1 MNDHDDTPTPL
12 GQPGKE
18 PRAGATE
25 SGQDGT
31 GQDGSGQ
38 DGIGQDGKAPD
49 RGRRPARASLI
60 ERADGSFD
68 FRSYMRVGSVHPVAA
83 KPQVAV
89 PPAGAAPASAPPVS
103 AAPADLPPAA
113 PLLASQASEPVP
125 ASEPVAPA
133 PKAPASPAPAFAA
146 PGAQV
151 FVPVPDQAAANAAAL
166 EGIPSRQRFRT
177 PPRPVDRR
185 LLREQ
190 CLIDP
195 EGPVSALLEEFRI
208 IKRHLLLTAADSRAG
223 RTAPHGERI
232 LICSALPG
240 EGKTFCAVNLA
251 LSIAAEK
258 DNEVLLVD
266 ADFAKPSVLSTLGL
280 PGGPGLMDALA
291 DPEVRVED
299 CIIPTDISGLAV
311 LPAGN
316 QTGSDTEYLA
326 SARTRAILDRLTA
339 QAPSRIVIFDSP
351 PALAASPA
359 SELAMHV
366 GQAVMVVRADV
377 TGEAALR
384 DAVGMLSGCADIKL
398 LLNGTRFSPTGR
410 RFGTYYGYKE

>member
-1 MNDHDDTPTPL
+1 MTDQSNTP
-12 GQPGKE
+12 QPPGE
-18 PRAGATE
+18 GGSPASPRKGA
-25 SGQDGT
+25 
-31 GQDGSGQ
+31 
-38 DGIGQDGKAPD
+38 P
-49 RGRRPARASLI
+49 SLI
-60 ERADGSFD
+60 ERAAGTFD
-68 FRSYMRVGSVHPVAA
+68 FRQHMRGP
-83 KPQVAV
+83 AV
-89 PPAGAAPASAPPVS
+89 PPLPPV
-103 AAPADLPPAA
+103 AVRPAA
-113 PLLASQASEPVP
+113 PVPEPESEPEPEAV
-125 ASEPVAPA
+125 SEPQTVPLPPVAEQEAEPESLA
-133 PKAPASPAPAFAA
+133 PQ
-146 PGAQV
+146 GAQV
-151 FVPVPDQAAANAAAL
+151 FIPGPAQAEPAGPAADAEL
-166 EGIPSRQRFRT
+166 DGVPSRQRFKKAAQ
-177 PPRPVDRR
+177 PIDRR

-190 CLIDP
+190 CLIEP

-208 IKRHLLLTAADSRAG
+208 VKRQLLLAAADSRAG
-223 RTAPHGERI
+223 RTARHGERI
-232 LICSALPG
+232 LVCSAHPG

-291 DPEVRVED
+291 DPEVMVEE
-299 CIIPTDISGLAV
+299 CIIPTDIPGLSV

-326 SARTRAILDRLTA
+326 SVRTRAILDRLTA
-339 QAPSRIVIFDSP
+339 QSPSRIVIFDSP

-366 GQAVMVVRADV
+366 GQALMVVRADV

-384 DAVGMLSGCADIKL
+384 DAVGILSGCADIKL